1 MVVYIC
7 VCVGLPMHTVFLEKG
22 NLKKNN
28 NNNKGICAPKSKL
41 ANISL
46 FKEFVGDT
54 ILIWTDYSVVMVWFP
69 TIFSKKQSNS
79 LGFRG

>member
-1 MVVYIC
+1 MCMCWFTYAYCFFWRRAI
-7 VCVGLPMHTVFLEKG
+7 
-22 NLKKNN
+22 KKNNNNN
-28 NNNKGICAPKSKL
+28 NNNKGICEHKSKL

>member
-1 MVVYIC
+1 MYVLVYLCI
-7 VCVGLPMHTVFLEKG
+7 LVFLGEG
-22 NLKKNN
+22 HFFKKNNDNN

-54 ILIWTDYSVVMVWFP
+54 I
-69 TIFSKKQSNS
+69 
-79 LGFRG
+79 

>member
-1 MVVYIC
+1 MCMCWFTYAYC
-7 VCVGLPMHTVFLEKG
+7 FFGEG
-22 NLKKNN
+22 QLKNNNN

-54 ILIWTDYSVVMVWFP
+54 I
-69 TIFSKKQSNS
+69 
-79 LGFRG
+79 

>member
-1 MVVYIC
+1 MCMCWFTYAYC
-7 VCVGLPMHTVFLEKG
+7 FFGEG
-22 NLKKNN
+22 QLKNTNN

-54 ILIWTDYSVVMVWFP
+54 I
-69 TIFSKKQSNS
+69 
-79 LGFRG
+79 

>member
-1 MVVYIC
+1 MYVLVYLCI
-7 VCVGLPMHTVFLEKG
+7 LVFLGEGQFFK
-22 NLKKNN
+22 NNN

-54 ILIWTDYSVVMVWFP
+54 I
-69 TIFSKKQSNS
+69 
-79 LGFRG
+79 

>member
-1 MVVYIC
+1 MYVLVYLCI
-7 VCVGLPMHTVFLEKG
+7 LVFLGEGQFFK
-22 NLKKNN
+22 NNNN

-69 TIFSKKQSNS
+69 TFFSKKQSNS

>member
-1 MVVYIC
+1 MYVLVYLCI
-7 VCVGLPMHTVFLEKG
+7 LFFWRRAI
-22 NLKKNN
+22 KKNN

>member
-1 MVVYIC
+1 MYVLVYLCILFF
-7 VCVGLPMHTVFLEKG
+7 GEGQF
-22 NLKKNN
+22 KKNNN

-54 ILIWTDYSVVMVWFP
+54 FLIWTDYSVVMVWFP

>member
-7 VCVGLPMHTVFLEKG
+7 VCVGLPMHTVFFEKG

-46 FKEFVGDT
+46 FKEFVGGYHFDMDRLQCCDGLVSHNLLKET
-54 ILIWTDYSVVMVWFP
+54 IELF
-69 TIFSKKQSNS
+69 
-79 LGFRG
+79 GF